1 MRNLTPKESI
11 MSEPIES
18 PRNESA
24 SSSHHKRG
32 RPGRRWILAG
42 LAATVVGALSLAGI
56 SYADNGG
63 AWRGHH
69 GGIGMHGAMDPA
81 QMERHV
87 DDMVNHLLADG
98 TSEQK
103 AKVAAIAKAALTD
116 LQPLREKHHAAHE
129 QAIKLLTARSI
140 DRAALERLR
149 AEELQLADQLSRRL
163 TQAFADSAEVLTPE
177 QRAKLAEH
185 FKNRMG

>member
-1 MRNLTPKESI
+1 MRNLTPKEST
-11 MSEPIES
+11 MSEPVES
-18 PRNESA
+18 SRNQSA
-24 SSSHHKRG
+24 SSSHHKR
-32 RPGRRWILAG
+32 GRRWILAG
-42 LAATVVGALSLAGI
+42 LAATVIGALSLAGI

-63 AWRGHH
+63 TWRGHH
-69 GGIGMHGAMDPA
+69 GGMGMHDALDPA
-81 QMERHV
+81 QMDRHV
-87 DDMVNHLLADG
+87 DDMVNHLVADG

-103 AKVAAIAKAALTD
+103 AKIAAIAKAALTD

-149 AEELQLADQLSRRL
+149 ADELQLADQLSRRL
-163 TQAFADSAEVLTPE
+163 TQAFADSAEVMTPE

-185 FKNRMG
+185 IKHQRG